1 MIRQIPLAL
10 MAGEPSG
17 VQGTPLT
24 SPASAPHILIRV
36 RRGPGNSPAND
47 SSEIWPNPQ
56 KKEKSGSALTDP
68 FDNLAPGVY
77 GMFRRWRC
85 EPDVGMVAV

>member
-10 MAGEPSG
+10 MPGELVRSTRP
-17 VQGTPLT
+17 PLT
-24 SPASAPHILIRV
+24 SPAQAPHILIRV

-47 SSEIWPNPQ
+47 SLEIWPNPQ
-56 KKEKSGSALTDP
+56 KKEKKCSALTDP

-85 EPDVGMVAV
+85 EPYVGMVAV

>member
-10 MAGEPSG
+10 MPGEPSG
-17 VQGTPLT
+17 VQGHT
-24 SPASAPHILIRV
+24 SPATAPHVLIRV

-56 KKEKSGSALTDP
+56 KKEKVFGADRSVS
-68 FDNLAPGVY
+68 
-77 GMFRRWRC
+77 
-85 EPDVGMVAV
+85 